1 MRTHR
6 AFLASLWVLFIAVLS
21 FLPRHYKEEL
31 HTTGS
36 LHDYGHILAFC
47 GAAFMLACI
56 SQNIFARAGLL
67 LAGLALGVCLEI
79 GQHLIYA
86 TQIEWH
92 DILLDTVGSVLGLL
106 LALVFGRHLAAGKK
120 ADERL

>member
-6 AFLASLWVLFIAVLS
+6 ALLASLWVLFIAVIS

-31 HTTGS
+31 HTAGS
-36 LHDYGHILAFC
+36 MHDYGHILAFC
-47 GAAFMLACI
+47 GAAFMLVGV
-56 SQNIFARAGLL
+56 SQNLFARAGLL

-92 DILLDTVGSVLGLL
+92 DILLDTVGSILGLL
-106 LALVFGRHLAAGKK
+106 LALAFGRHLVMGKK
-120 ADERL
+120 ADESL